1 MLLLLLLLFLNA
13 NVLINVTTIP
23 SNVDK
28 SSTSLLL
35 LNGRFRTLRNPP
47 PSKLIVPINDSMEL
61 EFMKLN
67 DPELCPPITPST
79 CAYHEFVCHVGSA
92 SRISSSAVAIA
103 AAADSTK

>member
-28 SSTSLLL
+28 SSTHTSLLL
-35 LNGRFRTLRNPP
+35 LNERFRTLLNPP

-61 EFMKLN
+61 KFMKLN

-79 CAYHEFVCHVGSA
+79 CAYHEFVCHVGSP
-92 SRISSSAVAIA
+92 SRISSSAVAA
-103 AAADSTK
+103 DDSTK